1 MTSLKAFQR
10 KQSNMQSK
18 FYSLKT
24 HFSITNTETKQSI
37 SLRHD
42 PDFDNIFLFAE
53 IN

>member
-1 MTSLKAFQR
+1 MTSLKALKG

-24 HFSITNTETKQSI
+24 HLNLTNTETKQVI
-37 SLRHD
+37 SLRYD
-42 PDFDNIFLFAE
+42 PRFDNVFLFAE